1 MENRR
6 SFLKKSLTGAT
17 AIAFLPDISL
27 AARIKTQGVQLYT
40 VRSEMN
46 KDVAGTLQK
55 VAAIGYKEVELA
67 GYSEGKFYGKT
78 PAEFKKLLDDN
89 GLRAVS
95 GHVSTTVLKNSLDE
109 MIEASVAIGQK
120 FIVCPFT
127 APQERK
133 NLDDFKILVEL
144 FSKTGEA
151 CKKSGAQFA
160 YHNHA
165 FEFDLVEG
173 QMLFDYLLQNIPND
187 LMTMEMDIFWTV
199 KAGQDPIAYFEKYPD
214 RFALWHVKDMDK
226 TEKKEFTEVG
236 QGSIDFKKIF
246 QNAGKAGMKHF
257 FVEQDVCKRSPLESI
272 KMSFNYLKKMKY

>member
-6 SFLKKSLTGAT
+6 TFLKKSLVGAT
-17 AIAFLPDISL
+17 AMALLPQAMQ

-40 VRSEMN
+40 VRSDMD
-46 KDVAGTLQK
+46 KDPTATLQK

-67 GYSEGKFYGKT
+67 GYREGKFYGKT
-78 PAEFKKLLDDN
+78 PAEFRKLLGDN
-89 GLRAVS
+89 GLKAIS
-95 GHVSTTVLKNSLDE
+95 GHVSTAVLKNGLNE
-109 MIEASVAIGQK
+109 MIEASATIGQK

-133 NLDDFKILVEL
+133 SLDDFKTLVEL

-151 CKKSGAQFA
+151 CKKAGIQFA

-199 KAGQDPIAYFEKYPD
+199 KAGQDPVAYFEKYPN

-236 QGSIDFKKIF
+236 QGVIDFKKIF

-257 FVEQDVCKRSPLESI
+257 FVEQDVCKRPPLESI
-272 KMSFNYLKKMKY
+272 KMSFDYLKKLKY